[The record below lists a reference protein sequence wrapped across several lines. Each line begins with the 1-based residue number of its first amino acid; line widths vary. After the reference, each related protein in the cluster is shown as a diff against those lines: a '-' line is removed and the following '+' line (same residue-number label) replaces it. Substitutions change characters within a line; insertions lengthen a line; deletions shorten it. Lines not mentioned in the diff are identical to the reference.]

1 MLAIP
6 EMQDLQVSSAG
17 FGACLAHTQ
26 GFRIC
31 SKTCFWRPQRTSL
44 CREAEASKEK
54 ETRSG
59 LLMIA
64 TKAALAEQ
72 ELLTARLHSESQRL
86 GNLTIGMAGHLG
98 YNLLLS

>member
-1 MLAIP
+1 M
-6 EMQDLQVSSAG
+6 
-17 FGACLAHTQ
+17 
-26 GFRIC
+26 R
-31 SKTCFWRPQRTSL
+31 
-44 CREAEASKEK
+44 EK

-72 ELLTARLHSESQRL
+72 ELFTARLHGESQRL

-98 YNLLLS
+98 EVFPALLIETHSFLVICPQQFNRISRPAPIQEIACTISS

>member
-1 MLAIP
+1 MLGRG
-6 EMQDLQVSSAG
+6 LR
-17 FGACLAHTQ
+17 LASLESLDQ
-26 GFRIC
+26 RL
-31 SKTCFWRPQRTSL
+31 SKPCCKVELSHLKGRF
-44 CREAEASKEK
+44 CREAEASREK

-72 ELLTARLHSESQRL
+72 ELLTARLQSESQRL

-98 YNLLLS
+98 QNLALSLET